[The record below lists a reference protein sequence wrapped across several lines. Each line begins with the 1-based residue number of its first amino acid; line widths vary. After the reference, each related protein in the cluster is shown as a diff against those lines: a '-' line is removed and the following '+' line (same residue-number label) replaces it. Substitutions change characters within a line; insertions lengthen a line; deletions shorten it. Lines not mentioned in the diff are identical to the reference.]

1 MAEIQDVRLRRAPRL
16 RAFLILG
23 LVLGALVGLVIGLVS
38 PESAELSRAQ
48 AAGWAMLGS
57 VPALVAVS
65 LGVFVWVEWRSRRR
79 VSAAE
84 ASVTV
89 EVPNFFADEESVGA
103 TEPAA
108 PGGSDAA
115 GPGPGPDADDP
126 ADPAEA
132 DPAADVADPAGPVAD
147 VADRDPADPAGP
159 APSA

>member
-57 VPALVAVS
+57 VPALVALS

-89 EVPNFFADEESVGA
+89 EVPNFFADEESVGT
-103 TEPAA
+103 TEQAA
-108 PGGSDAA
+108 PAGSDAA
-115 GPGPGPDADDP
+115 GPDADDP
-126 ADPAEA
+126 AGPAEADPAEA
-132 DPAADVADPAGPVAD
+132 DPAADVADP
-147 VADRDPADPAGP
+147 DPADPAGP
-159 APSA
+159 AGPAPSA